1 MQPRTESFCLGI
13 VLTLAAILLLDIL
26 TSAPSIMNDFLPREE
41 VADEKVVGAPSPSG
55 LRAVAI
61 TPAAVVVHAADGARL
76 GRIDDARIRCWSP
89 KEDVLL
95 LERTDEAGGLSLLNC
110 IRPDSIEE
118 GTRIDW
124 RQDAW
129 FSDSGRYLV
138 LSRGA
143 SVHRRL
149 ETDDMLP
156 GHAVRLSAALGDDA
170 P

>member
-13 VLTLAAILLLDIL
+13 VLSLAGILLLDIL
-26 TSAPSIMNDFLPREE
+26 VSVPSILNDFLPREE
-41 VADEKVVGAPSPSG
+41 VADKTVVGTQSPSG

-61 TPAAVVVHAADGARL
+61 TPAAVVVYATDGARL
-76 GRIDDARIRCWSP
+76 GRMDDARIRCWSP
-89 KEDVLL
+89 EEDVLL
-95 LERTDEAGGLSLLNC
+95 LERTDEAGGLSLLDC

-124 RQDAW
+124 QQDAW
-129 FSDSGRYLV
+129 FSDSGRYLI

-143 SVHRRL
+143 NVQRRL
-149 ETDDMLP
+149 EMADVLP
-156 GHAVRLSAALGDDA
+156 GRAVRLSAALGDDA